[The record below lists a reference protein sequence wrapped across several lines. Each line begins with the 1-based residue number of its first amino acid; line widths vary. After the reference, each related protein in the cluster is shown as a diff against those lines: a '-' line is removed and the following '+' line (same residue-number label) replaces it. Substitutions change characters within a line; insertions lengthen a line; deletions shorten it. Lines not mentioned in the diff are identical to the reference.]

1 MRESINLFCSPL
13 QTPKTK
19 NRINKTIGNMNESK
33 N

>member
-1 MRESINLFCSPL
+1 MRESINLHCSPL

-19 NRINKTIGNMNESK
+19 NRINKTIGNTNVSQ